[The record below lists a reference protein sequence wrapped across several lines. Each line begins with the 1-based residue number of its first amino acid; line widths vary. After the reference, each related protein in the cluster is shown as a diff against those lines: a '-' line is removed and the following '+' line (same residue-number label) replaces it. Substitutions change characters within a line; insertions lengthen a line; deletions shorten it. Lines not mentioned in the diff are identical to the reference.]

1 MITAIRRGLGPL
13 LAALM
18 LCSAAA
24 RGQSASPVEVSLGYS
39 YLRANAP
46 PGQCGCFNM
55 NGGSGGLAAYLGH
68 GFSAVADVGGYFQS
82 NVVNSGLNL
91 TMETFLFGPRYSYRH
106 SKKWTPFAQFLAG
119 GAHGSGTLYGTST
132 TATSSNTSAG
142 FTSGSANSFAFSA
155 GGGLDLKASRNVSIR
170 VFQAEYLM
178 TRLPNAVN
186 DYQNDLRLTFGV
198 VLHFGKP
205 RGH

>member
-1 MITAIRRGLGPL
+1 MITVIRRSMGPL
-13 LAALM
+13 LAALL
-18 LCSAAA
+18 LCTAAG
-24 RGQSASPVEVSLGYS
+24 RGQAASPVEVSLGYS

-55 NGGSGGLAAYLGH
+55 NGGSGAFAALLGH
-68 GFSAVADVGGYFQS
+68 GISAVAHVGGYFQN
-82 NVVNSGLNL
+82 NVVSSGRSL

-119 GAHGSGTLYGTST
+119 GAHGSGTLYGT
-132 TATSSNTSAG
+132 AT
-142 FTSGSANSFAFSA
+142 TSGSANGFSMSA
-155 GGGLDLKASRNVSIR
+155 GGGLDWNASRHVSVR
-170 VFQAEYLM
+170 LFQAEYLM

-186 DYQNDLRLTFGV
+186 NNQNDLRLTFGV

-205 RGH
+205 RGN

>member
-1 MITAIRRGLGPL
+1 MITVIRRSMGPL
-13 LAALM
+13 LAALL
-18 LCSAAA
+18 LCTAAG
-24 RGQSASPVEVSLGYS
+24 RGQAASPVEVSLGYS

-55 NGGSGGLAAYLGH
+55 NGGSGAFAALLGH
-68 GFSAVADVGGYFQS
+68 GISAVAHVGGYFQN
-82 NVVNSGLNL
+82 NVVSSGRSL

-119 GAHGSGTLYGTST
+119 GAHGSGTLYGT
-132 TATSSNTSAG
+132 AT
-142 FTSGSANSFAFSA
+142 TSGSANGFSMSA
-155 GGGLDLKASRNVSIR
+155 GGGLDWRASRHVSVR
-170 VFQAEYLM
+170 LFQAEYLM

-186 DYQNDLRLTFGV
+186 NNQNDLRLTFGV

-205 RGH
+205 RGN

>member
-24 RGQSASPVEVSLGYS
+24 RGQGASPVEVSLGYS

-68 GFSAVADVGGYFQS
+68 GFSAVADVGGYFQN
-82 NVVNSGLNL
+82 NVVASSRSF
-91 TMETFLFGPRYSYRH
+91 TMETFLFGPRYSIRH

-119 GAHGSGTLYGTST
+119 GAHGSGTLYGTAA
-132 TATSSNTSAG
+132 TA
-142 FTSGSANSFAFSA
+142 GSANSFAFSA
-155 GGGLDLKASRNVSIR
+155 GGGLDWKASRNVSIR
-170 VFQAEYLM
+170 LFQAEYLM